1 MGWFSFILGIIVGG
15 LGTCLW
21 LVLIELKNDED
32 VLDSEAEYVDN
43 TPTFQ

>member
-1 MGWFSFILGIIVGG
+1 MTWLAFHLGVVVGV

-32 VLDSEAEYVDN
+32 VLDSAVEYVDN
-43 TPTFQ
+43 TPTFR